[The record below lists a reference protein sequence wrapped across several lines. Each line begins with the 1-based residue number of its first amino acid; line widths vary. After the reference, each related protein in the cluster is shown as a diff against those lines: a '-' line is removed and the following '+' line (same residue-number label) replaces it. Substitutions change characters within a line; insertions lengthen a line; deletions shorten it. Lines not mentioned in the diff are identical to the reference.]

1 MVTAACALAALALLG
16 WPGRG
21 PRSRLAALRR
31 RGAAGGA
38 PPRSAGLPVLRW
50 FRGSPRRSGAAALA
64 AALVLLGGWAAGAGG
79 AVAALLAAGA
89 GGHCY
94 RAWDRQRRRGRGW
107 EELAAG
113 LHLFVAQL
121 RAGAHPARA
130 AEGVAAESPGR
141 TGALFREIAM
151 TARLGGDVPTALA
164 AEHRT
169 GSLGGPCS
177 SMARAWRLAERH
189 GAGLAELLDA
199 VRCDLE
205 NRAAFQHRAQADMAG
220 PRATAL
226 VLAVL
231 PVFGLALGEASG
243 AEPLAVLRDTPWGQ
257 LLLVLG
263 VALAG
268 CGAAWTLRLTE
279 AGAS

>member
-1 MVTAACALAALALLG
+1 MTAACALAAVALLG
-16 WPGRG
+16 WPGAST
-21 PRSRLAALRR
+21 RSRVAALRR
-31 RGAAGGA
+31 R
-38 PPRSAGLPVLRW
+38 RSAGGTARRWPGDPVVRRFLR
-50 FRGSPRRSGAAALA
+50 SPRRGGAAVLA
-64 AALVLLGGWAAGAGG
+64 TALVLGGTWAAGTGG
-79 AVAALLAAGA
+79 AVAALVAAGA

-94 RAWDRQRRRGRGW
+94 RVWERQRRRGHGW
-107 EELAAG
+107 EDLAAG
-113 LHLFVAQL
+113 LRLFVAQL
-121 RAGAHPARA
+121 RAGAHPAGA

-151 TARLGGDVPTALA
+151 TARLGGDVSTVLA
-164 AEHRT
+164 AAHRT
-169 GSLGGPCS
+169 GPRS

-205 NRAAFQHRAQADMAG
+205 NRAAFQHRVQADMAG

-243 AEPLAVLRDTPWGQ
+243 AGPLAVLRGTLWGQ
-257 LLLVLG
+257 VLLVVG

-268 CGAAWTLRLTE
+268 CGAVWTLRLTE